1 MTTIQVLAKN
11 AGIADAHT
19 QLILNAIYPI
29 VCFFAAVAGARCC
42 DVIGRRPLL
51 LYSILFCAASFL
63 IMFGT
68 SKMANDNTANVSAAN
83 ASIAF
88 IYVFGIVFSFGWTPL
103 QSMYIAET
111 LPTATRAKG
120 TAIGNLASN
129 AAGAISNYGI
139 GPGLNAIGYYFYL
152 VFVAWDVIEW
162 GVMYL

>member
-1 MTTIQVLAKN
+1 MAKN

-19 QLILNAIYPI
+19 QLVLNAIYPI
-29 VCFFAAVAGARCC
+29 ICFVAGTVGARMT
-42 DVIGRRPLL
+42 DVVGRRPLL
-51 LYSILFCAASFL
+51 LHSIIFCSLSFL

-68 SKMANDNTANVSAAN
+68 SKVAAGDSSNTSAAN

-111 LPTATRAKG
+111 LPTSTRAKG
-120 TAIGNLASN
+120 TAIGNLTSN

-152 VFVAWDVIEW
+152 VFVGWDLIEW
-162 GVMYL
+162 AVMYFYFVSLL